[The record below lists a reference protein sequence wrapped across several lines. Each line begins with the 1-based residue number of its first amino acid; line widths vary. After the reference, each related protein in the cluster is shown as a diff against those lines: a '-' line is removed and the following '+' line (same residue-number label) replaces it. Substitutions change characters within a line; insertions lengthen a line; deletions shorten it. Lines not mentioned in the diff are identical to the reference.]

1 MEAGSHW
8 GLQVNSVLLIDDD
21 PVVTSVY
28 EGLFA
33 SAGFDVKVAPDGEE
47 GLASVHRWRPD
58 AVLLD
63 LSMPKLNGLQWL
75 QNVRKDQ
82 RFEKLPVVVFTAGQV
97 AWQLTAAKNSS
108 ATRIISKKSADPS
121 AVVQAVSDAITM
133 GAWSI

>member
-1 MEAGSHW
+1 MLALFSGESAVSC
-8 GLQVNSVLLIDDD
+8 VLVIDDD

-33 SAGFDVKVAPDGEE
+33 SAGFDVKVAQDGED

-75 QNVRKDQ
+75 QSVRADQ
-82 RFEKLPVVVFTAGQV
+82 RFEKLPVIVFTAGQV

-108 ATRIISKKSADPS
+108 ATRVISKKSADPA
-121 AVVQAVSDAITM
+121 AVVQAVSDAILM
-133 GAWSI
+133 GGWSI

>member
-1 MEAGSHW
+1 
-8 GLQVNSVLLIDDD
+8 VNSVLLIDDD
-21 PVVTSVY
+21 PVVTCVY

-33 SAGFDVKVAPDGEE
+33 SAGYDVKVAQDGED

-75 QNVRKDQ
+75 QNVRSDR

-97 AWQLTAAKNSS
+97 AWQLTAAKNST
-108 ATRIISKKSADPS
+108 ATCVISKKSADPA
-121 AVVQAVSDAITM
+121 AVVRAVSDAITM
-133 GAWSI
+133 GAWRF